1 MAERAPVSA
10 EETLV
15 RYDNPVLVTKQP
27 EKPVSIQILLKIN
40 CLFILVLP
48 LHQLACKDKD
58 LLMMHTI
65 NMVIIHSFT
74 VNPTRGPIDTTM
86 YTNRS

>member
-27 EKPVSIQILLKIN
+27 EKPVSIQTLCFRTSAWLGCIYR
-40 CLFILVLP
+40 LFLSW
-48 LHQLACKDKD
+48 C
-58 LLMMHTI
+58 
-65 NMVIIHSFT
+65 
-74 VNPTRGPIDTTM
+74 
-86 YTNRS
+86 

>member
-27 EKPVSIQILLKIN
+27 EKPVSVTIFLKII
-40 CLFILVLP
+40 CLFL
-48 LHQLACKDKD
+48 
-58 LLMMHTI
+58 
-65 NMVIIHSFT
+65 SFH
-74 VNPTRGPIDTTM
+74 
-86 YTNRS
+86 YTNYIIAYIKGL